1 MSGVS
6 GIGDPAQRHVEG
18 APSMAPELFLKKQ
31 PMEAHHVTEGTQ
43 HQEHAMLT
51 IAQVGNYYA
60 QNESGHHVFSIQ
72 FNYAAI

>member
-31 PMEAHHVTEGTQ
+31 PMEVLHVKEGTS
-43 HQEHAMLT
+43 HQGHAMLT
-51 IAQVGNYYA
+51 IAQVGKYYA
-60 QNESGHHVFSIQ
+60 HNESGCQVFSIP
-72 FNYAAI
+72 FTSAN